1 MTELVNYLSSHFGL
15 FLLILVRLSS
25 LFLAFPFLST
35 PFIPHNVKILFVL
48 ALTLFILPYAG
59 GSVDLTQLSLVELFF
74 LVIKEALIGFFLA
87 LVAMLFYGVVIYAAE
102 LISYTMG
109 LTVVNMFDP
118 SFGMV
123 SVLGR
128 FFVLIF
134 YAVFFSTGA
143 YRVFIGALFESF
155 RVVPVGVFSLSEP
168 LYKFFV
174 KEGALLFFLA
184 FKMAFPFLVALFI
197 TNLALALINR
207 LIPQINVFIVGLPLQ
222 LFLGI
227 LLIALGFSA
236 LVFFVRGLVER
247 FIEEFL
253 TALRVL
259 GG

>member
-1 MTELVNYLSSHFGL
+1 MTELVNYLSAHFGV

-35 PFIPHNVKILFVL
+35 PFIPPNVKVLFVL

-59 GSVDLTQLSLVELFF
+59 GSVDLTQLSLAELFF
-74 LVIKEALIGFFLA
+74 LMVKEALIGFFLA

-118 SFGMV
+118 TFGMV

-155 RVVPVGVFSLSEP
+155 RVVPVGTFSLSEP
-168 LYKFFV
+168 LYKLFV

-227 LLIALGFSA
+227 LLITLGFSA